1 MTSKNEISSGSDDRK
16 AFSRRDFLRVSSL
29 GVAGTLMGG
38 FGISSSFSAF
48 ADGPRITPP
57 SNVQA
62 TFDTWINPPPGNLL
76 RNPALIEAT
85 RSGNI
90 VTAALTAGPSLVQI
104 DNGPGAELLT
114 YNGQY
119 PGPTIRA
126 RSGDIV
132 RLNLTNN
139 LPSGGTNIPG
149 HHPNGHTNLHT
160 HGWHVSPCGNS
171 DNVFLDINPG
181 TTFNFEFDLAKQ
193 RPSSTNFYHP
203 HVHGLVAEQM
213 WGGLAGALIVED
225 GDVAPSIAPYSV
237 PGKEYVMV
245 LKDLSLDAQGRPAP
259 YTHHDFQMGKEG
271 DLVMVNGQVHP
282 VLRMR
287 PGEIK
292 RLRFI
297 NASTS
302 RYYALSVEGHG
313 LGDAPNGFYVI
324 GTDGGLLANSVRV
337 NTPNPELMDAD
348 GNPITNL
355 GLSPF
360 MTIAVAERL
369 DMLFKATM
377 TPGTY
382 RLFSL
387 PYDRGHDKRQLVTLM
402 TVVVEGA
409 PLDEPVPDV
418 INTRPEVIPPE
429 VLANIDNFPQRTIEL
444 TMDMDNIHDSMV
456 GRMNGIEFSGRYPNE
471 TSLKINST
479 VGPNSYE
486 VWNVIDNSTMDH
498 PFHVHINDFQILEIT
513 CGNGE
518 IDYATFYADNPGM
531 RGAWK
536 DTLNVGKGGMNFR
549 ILVPVTDF
557 TGDAVFHCHILE
569 HEDTGMMGR
578 WIRGS
583 SCA

>member
-1 MTSKNEISSGSDDRK
+1 MKDQKQKNRDG
-16 AFSRRDFLRVSSL
+16 FTRRDFLRASSL
-29 GVAGTLMGG
+29 GAAGALMGG
-38 FGISSSFSAF
+38 FGISRSLRAL
-48 ADGPRITPP
+48 ADEPRPTPP
-57 SNVQA
+57 SSVQA

-76 RNPALIEAT
+76 RNPALIPAT

-90 VTAALTAGPSLVQI
+90 VTAALTAGPSMVQI

-132 RLNLTNN
+132 RLSLTNALPTGGNN
-139 LPSGGTNIPG
+139 LLG
-149 HHPNGHTNLHT
+149 HPLGHTNLHT

-193 RPSSTNFYHP
+193 RPSATDFYHP

-287 PGEIK
+287 PGEVK

-302 RYYALSVEGHG
+302 RYYTLSVEGHG
-313 LGDAPNGFYVI
+313 LDPDLPDGFHVI
-324 GTDGGLLANSVRV
+324 GTDGGLLARAVRL
-337 NTPNPELMDAD
+337 NTPNPELEDAD
-348 GNPITNL
+348 GNPVTSL

-360 MTIAVAERL
+360 MTIAVAERV

-382 RLFSL
+382 RVFSL
-387 PYDRGHDKRQLVTLM
+387 PYDRGHEKRQLVTLM

-409 PLDEPVPDV
+409 PLDEPIPTVV
-418 INTRPEVIPPE
+418 NTQPETIPQA
-429 VLANIDNFPQRTIEL
+429 VLDNLDSFPRRTIDL
-444 TMDMDNIHDSMV
+444 TMEMDNVDHNSLRNFI
-456 GRMNGIEFSGRYPNE
+456 NGIEFKGMPPNE
-471 TSLKINST
+471 TSFKVTSR
-479 VGPNSYE
+479 VAPDSYE
-486 VWNVIDNSTMDH
+486 VWDVIDNSTMDH
-498 PFHVHINDFQILEIT
+498 PFHIHTNDFQILKIT

-518 IDYATFYADNPGM
+518 IDYATFYADNPEM

-536 DTLNVGKGGMNFR
+536 DTLNVGKGGMNFS

-569 HEDTGMMGR
+569 HEDTGMMGH
-578 WIRGS
+578 WIRGT

>member
-1 MTSKNEISSGSDDRK
+1 MSKENGNRSDGGSG
-16 AFSRRDFLRVSSL
+16 FSRRDFLRVSSAGMAGAL
-29 GVAGTLMGG
+29 VGGWGVGRSMQAL
-38 FGISSSFSAF
+38 ANE
-48 ADGPRITPP
+48 PRPIPP
-57 SNVQA
+57 SSVQVN
-62 TFDTWINPPPGNLL
+62 FDSWINPPPGNLL
-76 RNPALIEAT
+76 RNPAPIEAT

-90 VTAALTAGPSLVQI
+90 VTTALHVGPSVVQI
-104 DNGPGAELLT
+104 DNGPGAELWT
-114 YNGQY
+114 YNGEF
-119 PGPTIRA
+119 PGPTLRV

-132 RLNLTNN
+132 RLGLTNN
-139 LPSGGTNIPG
+139 LPAAGTNALG
-149 HHPNGHTNLHT
+149 HHRTGCTNLHT

-171 DNVFLDINPG
+171 DNVFLHIDTG
-181 TTFNFEFDLAKQ
+181 TTFNFEFNLAKQ

-213 WGGLAGALIVED
+213 WAGLAGALIVED
-225 GDVAPSIAPYSV
+225 GDVAPSIARYSV

-287 PGEIK
+287 PGEVK

-302 RYYALSVEGHG
+302 RYYTLSVEGHG
-313 LGDAPNGFYVI
+313 APDMPDGFHVI

-348 GNPITNL
+348 GNPVTNL

-360 MTIAVAERL
+360 MTIAVAERV

-377 TPGTY
+377 MPGTY
-382 RLFSL
+382 RVFSL

-409 PLDEPVPDV
+409 PLDEPIPAVV
-418 INTRPEVIPPE
+418 NTRPEIIPQA
-429 VLANIDNFPQRTIEL
+429 VFDNIDSFPRRTIEL
-444 TMDMDNIHDSMV
+444 TMEMDDVDHDSM
-456 GRMNGIEFSGRYPNE
+456 RNFINGIEFKGTYPNE
-471 TSLKINST
+471 TSFKVTSR
-479 VGPNSYE
+479 VGADSYE
-486 VWNVIDNSTMDH
+486 VWDVIDNSTMDH
-498 PFHVHINDFQILEIT
+498 PFHIHTNDFRILKIT

-518 IDYATFYADNPGM
+518 IDYAAFYDENPQM
-531 RGAWK
+531 RSAWK
-536 DTLNVGKGGMNFR
+536 DTLNVGKGGMSFSV
-549 ILVPVTDF
+549 LVPVTNF

-578 WIRGS
+578 WIRGN